1 MKVSRRQRPPST
13 MYNRLHG
20 ASGTSEFPGTRNIK
34 KVFQIH
40 TMPMHLIII
49 IIFFLNERTRKPGR
63 EI

>member
-49 IIFFLNERTRKPGR
+49 IIFFFK
-63 EI
+63 